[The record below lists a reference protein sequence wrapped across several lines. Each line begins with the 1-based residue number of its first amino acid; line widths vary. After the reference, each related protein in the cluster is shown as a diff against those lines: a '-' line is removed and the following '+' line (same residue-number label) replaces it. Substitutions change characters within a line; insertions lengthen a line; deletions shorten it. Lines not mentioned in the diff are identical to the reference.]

1 MSNEWGDDAPAEQEL
16 KQSFKATLAAFEQLV
31 ESRTCLVR
39 EAIIKAQNRHG
50 GLRAAARALKID
62 VGYLLCL
69 KTGKKT
75 NPSDAVLR
83 KLKLK

>member
-1 MSNEWGDDAPAEQEL
+1 MKDVAVSMARLKSQSNII
-16 KQSFKATLAAFEQLV
+16 
-31 ESRTCLVR
+31 VR

-62 VGYLLCL
+62 VAYLQRL
-69 KTGKKT
+69 KTGEKC
-75 NPSDAVLR
+75 NPSDDVLR